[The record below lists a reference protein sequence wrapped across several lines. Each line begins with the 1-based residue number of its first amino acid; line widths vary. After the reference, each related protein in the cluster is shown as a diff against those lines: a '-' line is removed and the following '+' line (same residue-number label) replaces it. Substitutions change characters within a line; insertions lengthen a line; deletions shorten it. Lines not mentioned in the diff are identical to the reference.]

1 MRRLI
6 LVICL
11 ILISGPAL
19 AQQHFAPKTGD
30 PYNTPQGTHV
40 PEHARPSLPQTGK
53 KPAGTM
59 SAYTPPSC
67 AQVCQRQHGECK
79 ASVAKDHRPG
89 EFGAAIFA
97 TKMTTCNV
105 ALNGCMRSCR

>member
-11 ILISGPAL
+11 VLLSGPAF

-53 KPAGTM
+53 KPAGTI

-67 AQVCQRQHGECK
+67 AQVCQRRHGECRD
-79 ASVAKDHRPG
+79 SVTHKHRPG
-89 EFGAAIFA
+89 EFAASIYA
-97 TKMTTCNV
+97 TNMATCNA
-105 ALNGCMRSCR
+105 ALSGCLRSCW